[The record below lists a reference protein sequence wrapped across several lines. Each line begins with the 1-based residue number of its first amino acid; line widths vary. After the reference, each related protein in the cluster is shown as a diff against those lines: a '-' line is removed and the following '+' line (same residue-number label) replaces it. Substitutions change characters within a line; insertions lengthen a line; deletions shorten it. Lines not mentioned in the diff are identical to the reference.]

1 MEEDLQSPTARVQ
14 FSDDLSAPVPAES
27 KRRVEL
33 TQRYDR
39 EAVQRRLD
47 IESWMDEQLKILFNC
62 NDDDYPMLDLDDV
75 LQFEADKREERL
87 REYLKDAKVS
97 PENFIQEL
105 LKKAATVSKIH

>member
-62 NDDDYPMLDLDDV
+62 NVSNIMIT
-75 LQFEADKREERL
+75 ARIIDKVGN
-87 REYLKDAKVS
+87 A
-97 PENFIQEL
+97 FF
-105 LKKAATVSKIH
+105 

>member
-1 MEEDLQSPTARVQ
+1 
-14 FSDDLSAPVPAES
+14 
-27 KRRVEL
+27 
-33 TQRYDR
+33 
-39 EAVQRRLD
+39 
-47 IESWMDEQLKILFNC
+47 
-62 NDDDYPMLDLDDV
+62 MLDLDDV